1 MAPGALSLLASR
13 RPECRACAPRFG
25 PVVSQFK
32 RIREIAIAIALLAIP
47 FFVLNA
53 SLRDPS
59 RQSWL
64 DQQILSLLS
73 GVQSG
78 GTSAARVFS
87 EFFDDYVYLVEV
99 REENARLEA
108 RLARLQAERHDL
120 LDEGLENRR
129 LRSLLQLR
137 ERVGGELIAAE
148 VISRDI
154 APPFFR
160 VTRVEI
166 DRGSRDRVRA
176 GMPVL
181 SGQGLV
187 GLVQRASGRS
197 CEVQLIVD
205 RRAAVD
211 VIIQR
216 TGARGMLRGTGED
229 ERYMARVQY
238 LGREDALRVGDLV
251 HTSGLGQRFP
261 PSILVGRVTRIVRED
276 FGLYQEVE
284 VSPAVDF
291 SRLEEVLI
299 LTEGALGETV
309 ADVADEPPARRP

>member
-1 MAPGALSLLASR
+1 M
-13 RPECRACAPRFG
+13 
-25 PVVSQFK
+25 SQLK
-32 RIREIAIAIALLAIP
+32 RIREIVIAVVLLAIP

-59 RQSWL
+59 RQTAL
-64 DQQILSLLS
+64 DRALLS
-73 GVQSG
+73 VLAPAQAA
-78 GTSAARVFS
+78 GTWTARVFS
-87 EFFDDYVYLVEV
+87 EFVDDYVFLLEV
-99 REENARLEA
+99 REENERLQARVARLEA
-108 RLARLQAERHDL
+108 ERHEL
-120 LDEGLENRR
+120 LAEGLENRR

-137 ERVGGELIAAE
+137 ERIGGELIAGE
-148 VISRDI
+148 VIARDI

-160 VTRVEI
+160 VTRVAL
-166 DRGSRDRVRA
+166 DRGTRDRVRP

-187 GLVQRASGRS
+187 GLVQRAGSRS

-205 RRAAVD
+205 RRTAVD

-229 ERYMARVQY
+229 ERYLARIQY

-284 VSPAVDF
+284 VTPAVDF
-291 SRLEEVLI
+291 SRLEEVLV
-299 LTEGALGETV
+299 LTEGALGDVTAETRETG
-309 ADVADEPPARRP
+309 AGPARRP

>member
-1 MAPGALSLLASR
+1 
-13 RPECRACAPRFG
+13 
-25 PVVSQFK
+25 VSQLK
-32 RIREIAIAIALLAIP
+32 RIREIVIASLLLVVP

-53 SLRDPS
+53 SLRDPIRRS
-59 RQSWL
+59 AL
-64 DQQILSLLS
+64 DARILDALGWAQTGAS
-73 GVQSG
+73 
-78 GTSAARVFS
+78 SAAHVFS
-87 EFFDDYVYLVEV
+87 DLVDDYVYLVEV
-99 REENARLEA
+99 RAENERLEA
-108 RLARLQAERHDL
+108 RVARLETERHQL

-160 VTRVEI
+160 VTRVEL
-166 DRGSRDRVRA
+166 DRGARDRVRA

-181 SGQGLV
+181 SGRGLV
-187 GLVQRASGRS
+187 GLVQRASGRT

-205 RRAAVD
+205 RRTAVD

-229 ERYMARVQY
+229 ERYMARIQY

-291 SRLEEVLI
+291 SRLEEVLV
-299 LTEGALGETV
+299 LTEGALGDSA
-309 ADVADEPPARRP
+309 ADASEEPERQP

>member
-1 MAPGALSLLASR
+1 M
-13 RPECRACAPRFG
+13 
-25 PVVSQFK
+25 SQLK
-32 RIREIAIAIALLAIP
+32 RIREIALASILLVVP

-53 SLRDPS
+53 SLREPS

-64 DQQILSLLS
+64 DQQILYGLS
-73 GVQSG
+73 WVQSAAAA
-78 GTSAARVFS
+78 AARAFS
-87 EFFDDYVYLVEV
+87 ELVDDYVYLVEV
-99 REENARLEA
+99 HEENERLTARIARLEG
-108 RLARLQAERHDL
+108 ERHQL
-120 LDEGLENRR
+120 LAEGLENRR

-148 VISRDI
+148 VIARDI

-160 VTRVEI
+160 VVRVEI
-166 DRGSRDRVRA
+166 DRGARDRVRA

-187 GLVQRASGRS
+187 GLVQRVSPRS
-197 CEVQLIVD
+197 AEVQLTAD
-205 RRAAVD
+205 RRTAVD

-216 TGARGMLRGTGED
+216 TGARGMLRGTGER
-229 ERYMARVQY
+229 ERYMARIQY
-238 LGREDALRVGDLV
+238 LGREDALEVGDLV

-291 SRLEEVLI
+291 SRLDEVLI
-299 LTEGALGETV
+299 LAEGALSDLPSEGAAEGAGERT
-309 ADVADEPPARRP
+309 R

>member
-1 MAPGALSLLASR
+1 MPASR
-13 RPECRACAPRFG
+13 EPECHRRARSFG
-25 PVVSQFK
+25 SLVSQFK
-32 RIREIAIAIALLAIP
+32 RIRDIAIASVLLVIP

-53 SLRDPS
+53 SLRDPT
-59 RQSWL
+59 RQTWL
-64 DQQILSLLS
+64 DQQILSMLTF
-73 GVQSG
+73 VQSG

-87 EFFDDYVYLVEV
+87 ELVDDYVYLVEV
-99 REENARLEA
+99 RQENDRLAARVARLEA
-108 RLARLQAERHDL
+108 ERHGL
-120 LDEGLENRR
+120 LAEGLENRR

-148 VISRDI
+148 VIARDI

-160 VTRVEI
+160 VTRVEL

-205 RRAAVD
+205 RRTAVD
-211 VIIQR
+211 VIVQR

-229 ERYMARVQY
+229 ERYMARIQY

-299 LTEGALGETV
+299 LTEGALSDSM
-309 ADVADEPPARRP
+309 ADVTDEPARTRPR

>member
-1 MAPGALSLLASR
+1 MR
-13 RPECRACAPRFG
+13 RFG
-25 PVVSQFK
+25 PIVSQFK
-32 RIREIAIAIALLAIP
+32 RIREIVIAIVLLAIP

-53 SLRDPS
+53 SLRDPG
-59 RQSWL
+59 RQNAF
-64 DQQILSLLS
+64 DRFILEALRPA
-73 GVQSG
+73 QSA
-78 GTSAARVFS
+78 GTWSARVFS
-87 EFFDDYVYLVEV
+87 EFFDDYVFLLEV
-99 REENARLEA
+99 RDENDRLEARVARLEA
-108 RLARLQAERHDL
+108 ERHVL
-120 LDEGLENRR
+120 LEEGLENRR

-160 VTRVEI
+160 VTRVEL

-205 RRAAVD
+205 RRTAVD

-229 ERYMARVQY
+229 ERYMARIQY
-238 LGREDALRVGDLV
+238 LGREDVLRVGDLV

-299 LTEGALGETV
+299 LTEGALG
-309 ADVADEPPARRP
+309 DVIGEGPAEPARRETPR

>member
-1 MAPGALSLLASR
+1 MG
-13 RPECRACAPRFG
+13 RFG
-25 PVVSQFK
+25 PIVSQFK
-32 RIREIAIAIALLAIP
+32 RIREIVIAIVLLAIP

-53 SLRDPS
+53 SLRDPG
-59 RQSWL
+59 RQNAL
-64 DQQILSLLS
+64 DRFLLEALRPA
-73 GVQSG
+73 QSA
-78 GTSAARVFS
+78 GTWSARVFS
-87 EFFDDYVYLVEV
+87 EFIDDYVFLLEV
-99 REENARLEA
+99 REDNERLEARVARLEA
-108 RLARLQAERHDL
+108 ERHVL
-120 LDEGLENRR
+120 LEEGLENRR

-160 VTRVEI
+160 VTRVEL

-197 CEVQLIVD
+197 CEVQLVVD
-205 RRAAVD
+205 RRTAVD
-211 VIIQR
+211 VIVQR

-229 ERYMARVQY
+229 ERYMARIQY
-238 LGREDALRVGDLV
+238 LGREDVLRVGDLV

-299 LTEGALGETV
+299 LTEGALGDVV
-309 ADVADEPPARRP
+309 AEGQGEAPRGTP

>member
-1 MAPGALSLLASR
+1 MTRPITGA
-13 RPECRACAPRFG
+13 
-25 PVVSQFK
+25 V
-32 RIREIAIAIALLAIP
+32 
-47 FFVLNA
+47 
-53 SLRDPS
+53 
-59 RQSWL
+59 
-64 DQQILSLLS
+64 S
-73 GVQSG
+73 GVG
-78 GTSAARVFS
+78 V
-87 EFFDDYVYLVEV
+87 
-99 REENARLEA
+99 
-108 RLARLQAERHDL
+108 
-120 LDEGLENRR
+120 
-129 LRSLLQLR
+129 
-137 ERVGGELIAAE
+137 VGGWGDA
-148 VISRDI
+148 
-154 APPFFR
+154 
-160 VTRVEI
+160 
-166 DRGSRDRVRA
+166 VRA

-205 RRAAVD
+205 RRTAVD

-229 ERYMARVQY
+229 ERYMARIQY
-238 LGREDALRVGDLV
+238 LGREDVLRVGDLV

-299 LTEGALGETV
+299 LTEGALGDVVAEGRDET
-309 ADVADEPPARRP
+309 PTRGTP